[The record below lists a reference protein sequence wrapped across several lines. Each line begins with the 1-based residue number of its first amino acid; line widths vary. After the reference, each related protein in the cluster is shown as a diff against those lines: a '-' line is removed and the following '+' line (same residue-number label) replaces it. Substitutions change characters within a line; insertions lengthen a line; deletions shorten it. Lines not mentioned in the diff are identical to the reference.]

1 MEMITVT
8 AKTVEDAITQ
18 ASLQLGVSSDRIQY
32 EVVEKGSAG
41 VLGGLFGS
49 KPAVIRAKKIE
60 TVDDKAVDFLNSVFD
75 AMGLAVDVEVK
86 MNEEEKEM
94 DVNLTGEEMGL
105 LIGKRGQTLDSLQYL
120 VSLVV
125 NKESED
131 YLRVKLD
138 TENYRE
144 RRKETLETLVKR
156 TRRPVSLEPM
166 NPYERRI
173 IHSALQNDK
182 YVFTKSE
189 GEEPFRHVVIALKKE
204 ERRER
209 RPRYERRERTSA
221 YENTRREQE

>member
-60 TVDDKAVDFLNSVFD
+60 TVDDKAVYFLNSVFD

-144 RRKETLETLVKR
+144 RRKETLETLAKNIAYKVKR
-156 TRRPVSLEPM
+156 TRRPVSLEP
-166 NPYERRI
+166 
-173 IHSALQNDK
+173 K

-209 RPRYERRERTSA
+209 RPRYERRERTAGS
-221 YENTRREQE
+221 ENSYRSSSQE

>member
-94 DVNLTGEEMGL
+94 DVN
-105 LIGKRGQTLDSLQYL
+105 
-120 VSLVV
+120 
-125 NKESED
+125 
-131 YLRVKLD
+131 
-138 TENYRE
+138 
-144 RRKETLETLVKR
+144 
-156 TRRPVSLEPM
+156 
-166 NPYERRI
+166 
-173 IHSALQNDK
+173 DK
-182 YVFTKSE
+182 YVFTKRE

-209 RPRYERRERTSA
+209 RPRYERRERTAGS
-221 YENTRREQE
+221 ENSYRSSSQE